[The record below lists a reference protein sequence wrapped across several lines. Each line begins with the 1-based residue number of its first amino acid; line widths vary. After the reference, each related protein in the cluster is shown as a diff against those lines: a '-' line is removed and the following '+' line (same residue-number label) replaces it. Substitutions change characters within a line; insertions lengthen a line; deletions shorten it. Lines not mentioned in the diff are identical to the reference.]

1 MVRFKLILTAI
12 FWGGTFIAGRI
23 VTREMEPFTA
33 AFLRFAIASIFL
45 LGITWKIEGKFPGIS
60 WQSFILLTL
69 LGLSGI
75 AAYNFFFFSGLKT
88 IPAGRAAVIIANN
101 PILISI
107 LSVLIFKEKIT
118 LIRVAGILCSV
129 SGAVIAIS
137 RGNLQDLSGQLGIG
151 ELYIFMCVLSWVT
164 YSLLGK
170 TVMGKVSPL
179 ISVTYS
185 SLIGTILLIIPSVRE
200 GLAEKIFL
208 FSGES
213 WLGVIYLG
221 FFGTVLG
228 FLWYYQGIKSIGPMK
243 ASIFINF
250 VPISALFLS
259 YFLLQE
265 PLNITLF
272 FGTAMVVGGVYLT
285 NKSQLSKK

>member
-1 MVRFKLILTAI
+1 MIRFKLILTAI
-12 FWGGTFIAGRI
+12 FWGGTFIAGR
-23 VTREMEPFTA
+23 VVAREMEPFSA
-33 AFLRFAIASIFL
+33 AFLRFAIASLFL
-45 LGITWKIEGKFPGIS
+45 LGIAWKIEGKFPGIS
-60 WQSFILLTL
+60 WQSFFLLFL
-69 LGLSGI
+69 LGMSGI

-101 PILISI
+101 PILISM
-107 LSVLIFKEKIT
+107 LSVMIFKEKIT
-118 LIRVAGILCSV
+118 FTKAVGILCSV

-151 ELYIFMCVLSWVT
+151 EFYIFMCVLSWVT

-170 TVMGKVSPL
+170 MVMGKVTPL

-185 SLIGTILLIIPSVRE
+185 SLIGTILLIIPSIQE
-200 GLAEKIFL
+200 GLPEKLFS

-213 WLGVIYLG
+213 WLGVIYLS

-250 VPISALFLS
+250 VPISAIFLS

-265 PLNITLF
+265 PLNVTLF
-272 FGTAMVVGGVYLT
+272 IGTMMVVGGVYLT
-285 NKSQLSKK
+285 NKTQLSRK

>member
-23 VTREMEPFTA
+23 VAREMEPFTA

-75 AAYNFFFFSGLKT
+75 ASYNFFFFSGLKT

-107 LSVLIFKEKIT
+107 LSVIIFKEKIT
-118 LIRVAGILCSV
+118 LIRVAGIFCSV

-151 ELYIFMCVLSWVT
+151 EFYIFMCVLSWVT

-259 YFLLQE
+259 YILLRE

>member
-1 MVRFKLILTAI
+1 MIRFKLILTAI
-12 FWGGTFIAGRI
+12 FWGGTFIAGR
-23 VTREMEPFTA
+23 VVAREMEPFTA
-33 AFLRFAIASIFL
+33 AFLRFATASVFL
-45 LGITWKIEGKFPGIS
+45 LIITWKIEGNFPRINFH
-60 WQSFILLTL
+60 SFILLTL

-107 LSVLIFKEKIT
+107 LSVIFFKEKISIT
-118 LIRVAGILCSV
+118 RAAGILCSV
-129 SGAVIAIS
+129 SGAVLAIS
-137 RGNLQDLSGQLGIG
+137 RGNLQDLSGQLGSG
-151 ELYIFMCVLSWVT
+151 EFYIFMCVLSWVS

-170 TVMGKVSPL
+170 TVMMKFSPL
-179 ISVTYS
+179 VSVTYS
-185 SLIGTILLIIPSVRE
+185 CLIGTILLLLPSCGE
-200 GLAEKIFL
+200 GLTDRIFQ
-208 FSGES
+208 FSLES
-213 WLGVIYLG
+213 WLGIVYLG

-259 YFLLQE
+259 YLILQE
-265 PLNITLF
+265 SLNFTLF
-272 FGTAMVVGGVYLT
+272 FGTIMVVGGVYLT
-285 NKSQLSKK
+285 NKSQLVRK

>member
-1 MVRFKLILTAI
+1 
-12 FWGGTFIAGRI
+12 
-23 VTREMEPFTA
+23 
-33 AFLRFAIASIFL
+33 
-45 LGITWKIEGKFPGIS
+45 
-60 WQSFILLTL
+60 
-69 LGLSGI
+69 LSGI

-88 IPAGRAAVIIANN
+88 ISAGRAAVIIANN

-107 LSVLIFKEKIT
+107 LSVIIFKEKIT
-118 LIRVAGILCSV
+118 FIRVVGVLCSV
-129 SGAVIAIS
+129 SGAVLAIS
-137 RGNLQDLSGQLGIG
+137 RGNLQELSGQLGIG
-151 ELYIFMCVLSWVT
+151 ELYIFMCVLSWVS

-170 TVMGKVSPL
+170 MVMGKVSPL

-185 SLIGTILLIIPSVRE
+185 SVVGTLLLFIPSVQE
-200 GLAEKIFL
+200 DLPEKIFF
-208 FSGES
+208 FSTES

-228 FLWYYQGIKSIGPMK
+228 FLWYYQGIRSIGPMK

-250 VPISALFLS
+250 VPVSALFLS

-272 FGTAMVVGGVYLT
+272 LGTVMVVGGVYLT